1 VELDRVPS
9 GLRGSIAEFDLV
21 SAARRAEVGGHA
33 LLADVLAEAAR
44 SAPAAVV
51 EIWLAATILAG
62 AEPPVMTN
70 ELRDAL
76 RGADVPGRVV
86 ALLEAFADPARYAVI
101 YSAAGAEAVR
111 LENVAG
117 GRSGLPVTTGSIW
130 SPSRSDQRTWRC
142 NDLIYAAAAGRSADL
157 SAARAQLVE
166 AACPGALSLATML
179 RATGAYEGSLERSGQ
194 APSAGTTAPT
204 MGEMPAPI
212 SVGAPQKQRPGEP
225 TSAPGTR
232 ELPPSAPAPTTRQ
245 PPPQEPAPSTRQP
258 PPSAPAPSTRQPPP
272 SEPAPRSPD
281 PSNPVRRPGV

>member
-1 VELDRVPS
+1 
-9 GLRGSIAEFDLV
+9 
-21 SAARRAEVGGHA
+21 
-33 LLADVLAEAAR
+33 
-44 SAPAAVV
+44 
-51 EIWLAATILAG
+51 
-62 AEPPVMTN
+62 VMTN

-194 APSAGTTAPT
+194 ALSAGTTAPT